1 MHEAPPATPAS
12 ADANAPESLIT
23 SALHQSLH
31 QDMEFLSETIG
42 PRGSATEDEAK
53 AAHYVVER
61 LSSLGLM
68 PQRQDF
74 KGAASAYAP
83 YALATFMGLLSLFLF
98 WQQQFM
104 LTVFAIVFTA
114 LALAAL
120 LSELLFKD
128 NVLRWVLYKD
138 DSQNVFAE
146 IKARSEE
153 SKAKIIITTHLD
165 SHRTPLI
172 FSSPGWLRFFQRMLP
187 LGVGSLAA
195 LLGLFLIG
203 LVTGLET
210 LRWVALVPGGFVLVI
225 FALMLQADTT
235 DFTKGATDNASGV
248 AVGLELASRL
258 AQSPLTQHDVT
269 LVFTGCEETG
279 CYGADAFLRANK
291 AALGNAIHFVIDQVG
306 GKGTDPCILRSEQFL
321 RPAHSDP
328 ALLKLADDLIS
339 AHPELNAHSRSAR
352 GAYSELSIGALHG
365 LRPLGL
371 FGVARDG
378 STPHWHQ
385 PTDTLANVDD
395 DATARA
401 TELAWLLLQAVDQ
414 SP

>member
-12 ADANAPESLIT
+12 ADASAPETLAAST
-23 SALHQSLH
+23 LHQNLH
-31 QDMEFLSETIG
+31 QDMEHLSETIG

-53 AAHYVVER
+53 AAHYVAGR
-61 LSSLGLM
+61 LSSFGLT

-74 KGAASAYAP
+74 NGAASAYAP

-114 LALAAL
+114 VAVAAML
-120 LSELLFKD
+120 LELSGKD

-146 IKARSEE
+146 IKAKSDAP
-153 SKAKIIITTHLD
+153 SAKIVVTAHLD

-172 FSSPGWLRFFQRMLP
+172 FSSPRWVRFTRRTLFLHPLPLAGLLTFFVGWLPMASP
-187 LGVGSLAA
+187 V
-195 LLGLFLIG
+195 
-203 LVTGLET
+203 
-210 LRWVALVPGGFVLVI
+210 LRWLALVPGIYMLMDFV
-225 FALMLQADTT
+225 LMLQADTT
-235 DFTKGATDNASGV
+235 LFTKGANDNASGV
-248 AVGLELASRL
+248 AVGLALASRL
-258 AQSPLTQHDVT
+258 AQSPLEKHDVI

-279 CYGADAFLRANK
+279 GYGADAFFRANK
-291 AALGNAIHFVIDQVG
+291 ATLKNAIHLVIRHVG
-306 GKGTDPCILRSEQFL
+306 GKNTDPCFARSKESVQL
-321 RPAHSDP
+321 SDLG
-328 ALLKLADDLIS
+328 LLQIAEGVIA
-339 AHPELNAHSRSAR
+339 AHPDLNAHIRSLF
-352 GAYSELSIGALHG
+352 GSYNELSIGALHN
-365 LRPLGL
+365 LRTLGI
-371 FGVARDG
+371 FGFSQDDAV
-378 STPHWHQ
+378 PHWRQ
-385 PTDTLANVDD
+385 PTDTLANVDI